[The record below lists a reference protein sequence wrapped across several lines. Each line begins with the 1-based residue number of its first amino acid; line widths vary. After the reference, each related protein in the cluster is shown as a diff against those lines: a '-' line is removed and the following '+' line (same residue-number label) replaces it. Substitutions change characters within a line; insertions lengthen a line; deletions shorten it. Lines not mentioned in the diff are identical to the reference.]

1 MGGNAAFGT
10 VGTAGIGGSVAAGMA
25 GMAGIGGKVTA
36 GTAGGVASARRRA
49 AWQLLLP
56 VSTTAMASTVAKR
69 TELEAMARLAVASS
83 LLGNS

>member
-1 MGGNAAFGT
+1 
-10 VGTAGIGGSVAAGMA
+10 
-25 GMAGIGGKVTA
+25 
-36 GTAGGVASARRRA
+36 
-49 AWQLLLP
+49 